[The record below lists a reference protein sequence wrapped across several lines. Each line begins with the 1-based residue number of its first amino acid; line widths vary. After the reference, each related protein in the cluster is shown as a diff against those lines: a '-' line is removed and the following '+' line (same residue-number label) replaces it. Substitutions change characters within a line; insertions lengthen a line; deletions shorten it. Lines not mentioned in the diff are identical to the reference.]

1 MILLEGEIRMTQTI
15 IKNHEEVLNDV
26 LNQLKEI
33 DDFTCRKLETF
44 YEIVVKSGRDT
55 YAIGIDCKVIEG
67 YTEEGLKEAC
77 IAKLKRVGWL
87 KGTYA

>member
-33 DDFTCRKLETF
+33 NDFTCRKLETF

>member
-1 MILLEGEIRMTQTI
+1 MTQTI

-26 LNQLKEI
+26 LKQLREI
-33 DDFTCRKLETF
+33 SDFTCRKLETF
-44 YEIVVKSGRDT
+44 YEIVVKSEKDT
-55 YAIGIDCKVIEG
+55 YAIGIDCKVVES
-67 YTEEGLKEAC
+67 YTEEDLKEAC